1 MDILENVVLPQS
13 ASHILLLKYILFLT
27 LLILLPYLSVLIG
40 TSLISYM
47 HYRKGN
53 NFEKK
58 DYLIFAK
65 QIIDI
70 LTFNKVM
77 SFSLGIIPFI
87 STIFCLSQLL
97 YSSNLEI
104 TSNLFFSLI
113 LFIAALF
120 YIYIYKNSFML
131 KNVFNLVD
139 ISKTE
144 DNFLQSEFE
153 EMKKSNSNLLSKSGL
168 IGVILLLFVAWI
180 LISTLQIVNDPSRWG
195 NDNSFLSLLFSFD
208 SIIYFVF
215 YITFSLALT
224 SSVIIYKYFKSNS
237 YVKYDN
243 KILNYAKSFA
253 LKTGLIFT
261 FILPLLFAL
270 TLISIPKSSLSFP
283 IFLIGIFSLILIL
296 ILGIQ
301 FYLMYKNSNT
311 KLSPLT
317 LFVFLILL
325 ATLIYRDQL
334 AFNTATQ
341 LQVLKV
347 EKEYDLYAA
356 KLKEEAGISTIV
368 AISGEDIYNGKCI
381 ACHRF
386 NEKLVGPAYNEVLP
400 KYENK
405 RDALVSFILNPQKI
419 NPDYPAMPN
428 QGLKPKE
435 AEAIADYIVKVYNEK
450 K

>member
-1 MDILENVVLPQS
+1 MDILENVILPQS
-13 ASHILLLKYILFLT
+13 ATHILLLKYILFLT

-97 YSSNLEI
+97 YSSNLDI

-120 YIYIYKNSFML
+120 YIYIYKNSFKL

-153 EMKKSNSNLLSKSGL
+153 EMKKSNTNLLSKSGL

-224 SSVIIYKYFKSNS
+224 SSVIIYKYFKSDS
-237 YVKYDN
+237 HGQYDN

-435 AEAIADYIVKVYNEK
+435 AEAIADYIVKVYSEK